1 VDKPENQ
8 RKMHQL
14 LLACIFVFTY
24 DLFRQQQSGHE
35 HSTPVV
41 VLMDS
46 A

>member
-1 VDKPENQ
+1 
-8 RKMHQL
+8 MHDIIDRNSIHIVL
-14 LLACIFVFTY
+14 LETQVHHTY